1 MRNKDEKN
9 LRSAKKFRQLND
21 RIRAQFPERGQKSD
35 EVTSNK

>member
-35 EVTSNK
+35 EETTNK